1 MPSSLLRSVP
11 RPEGRDELLRRF
23 VEASWR
29 AQIVTI
35 VNRAGSERELGEL
48 VAPELCEA
56 FEAEIAFVLAA
67 EGNGHCSVIGAHGVP
82 SGRAFRL
89 VDHDLC
95 LRALAGGEPE
105 QHQGDDL
112 LGIGI
117 RYLVV
122 VPFGSAADRGAV
134 GVGRL
139 YSERFDEAE
148 VALLEAIA
156 QSIEHALERI
166 RLAEE
171 RDRLYREAEERGR
184 AARVLGS
191 VADGVFLVDSSGIV
205 RLWNPAAESI
215 TGLAAEAVL
224 GRPAHEAIPGW
235 AAVATSVSVA
245 SGPCASS
252 GRATT
257 VPLETD
263 GRELWLSIAGV
274 GFAEGTVYAF
284 RDLTDERRLEKLK
297 TDFIATVSH
306 ELRTPIAAVHGA
318 AKTLGREDV
327 VIPADS
333 RRLLLDVI
341 TEQSE
346 RLADIVNDI
355 LLASQVDDGKLRLAT
370 EQVDAAHVARRVVEA
385 ARTHAPKG
393 VTLELVAPPA
403 LPPVAADAD
412 RLQQVLGNLVGNA
425 VKYSPDGGRIE
436 VRLEPRER
444 DLCIAV
450 GDEGIGIAD
459 SELPWIFEKFYRVD
473 PNMTRGAS
481 GSGLG
486 LYISRELVRRM
497 GGNVLVTSSPGSGS
511 TFSVLLPLR
520 APEARASTAMPA
532 HAGSEPS

>member
-1 MPSSLLRSVP
+1 MPSSLLRSAP
-11 RPEGRDELLRRF
+11 RLEGRDELLRRF

-35 VNRAGSERELGEL
+35 VNRAGSESELGEL

-67 EGNGHCSVIGAHGVP
+67 EGNGHCSVIGAHGLP
-82 SGRAFRL
+82 SRRALPL
-89 VDHDLC
+89 VANDLC
-95 LRALAGGEPE
+95 RRALAGGEPE
-105 QHQGDDL
+105 QHRGDDL

-117 RYLVV
+117 RYLVL
-122 VPFGSAADRGAV
+122 VPFGSGADRGAV

-156 QSIEHALERI
+156 QSIQHALERI

-171 RDRLYREAEERGR
+171 RDRLYHEAEERSR

-191 VADGVFLVDSSGIV
+191 IADGVFLIDSNGIV
-205 RLWNPAAESI
+205 RLWNPAAEAI

-224 GRPAHEAIPGW
+224 GRPAQEAIPGW
-235 AAVATSVSVA
+235 AAVVTSASVA
-245 SGPCASS
+245 SGPAASS
-252 GRATT
+252 SRATT
-257 VPLETD
+257 VPIEID

-297 TDFIATVSH
+297 ADFIATVSH
-306 ELRTPIAAVHGA
+306 ELRTPIAAVRGA
-318 AKTLGREDV
+318 ALTLGREDV
-327 VIPADS
+327 VFSDDS
-333 RRLLLDVI
+333 RRRLLDVI
-341 TEQSE
+341 FEQSE
-346 RLADIVNDI
+346 RLAEMVNDI

-385 ARTHAPKG
+385 ARTHAPTQ
-393 VTLELVAPPA
+393 VTLDLVAPPA

-412 RLQQVLGNLVGNA
+412 KLQQVLGNLVGNA

-436 VRLEPRER
+436 VRLKAHER
-444 DLCIAV
+444 DLCITV
-450 GDEGIGIAD
+450 RDEGIGIAD

-486 LYISRELVRRM
+486 LYISRELVQRM
-497 GGNVLVTSSPGSGS
+497 GGNILVTSSPGSGS
-511 TFSVLLPLR
+511 TFSVLLPLGV
-520 APEARASTAMPA
+520 PETPASTAMPA
-532 HAGSEPS
+532 HAGAEPS

>member
-11 RPEGRDELLRRF
+11 RLEGRDELLRRF

-67 EGNGHCSVIGAHGVP
+67 EGNGHCGVIGAHGLP
-82 SGRAFRL
+82 SGRALPL

-95 LRALAGGEPE
+95 RRAVAGGEPE

-117 RYLVV
+117 RYLVL

-184 AARVLGS
+184 ARALGS

-257 VPLETD
+257 VPIEID

-327 VIPADS
+327 VLPDNS

-341 TEQSE
+341 S
-346 RLADIVNDI
+346 RAI
-355 LLASQVDDGKLRLAT
+355 R
-370 EQVDAAHVARRVVEA
+370 AAGGHRQR
-385 ARTHAPKG
+385 H
-393 VTLELVAPPA
+393 PP
-403 LPPVAADAD
+403 
-412 RLQQVLGNLVGNA
+412 R
-425 VKYSPDGGRIE
+425 
-436 VRLEPRER
+436 
-444 DLCIAV
+444 
-450 GDEGIGIAD
+450 
-459 SELPWIFEKFYRVD
+459 
-473 PNMTRGAS
+473 
-481 GSGLG
+481 
-486 LYISRELVRRM
+486 
-497 GGNVLVTSSPGSGS
+497 
-511 TFSVLLPLR
+511 
-520 APEARASTAMPA
+520 
-532 HAGSEPS
+532 

>member
-11 RPEGRDELLRRF
+11 RPERRDELLRRF

-67 EGNGHCSVIGAHGVP
+67 EPSGRCSVIGAHGFP
-82 SGRAFRL
+82 SRRGLPL
-89 VDHDLC
+89 VAHDLC
-95 LRALAGGEPE
+95 RRALAGGEPE
-105 QHQGDDL
+105 QHRGDDQ

-117 RYLVV
+117 RYLML
-122 VPFGSAADRGAV
+122 VPFGTAADRGAL

-139 YSERFDEAE
+139 YGERFDEAE

-156 QSIEHALERI
+156 QSIQHALERI

-191 VADGVFLVDSSGIV
+191 VADGVLLVDSSGSV
-205 RLWNPAAESI
+205 RLWNPAAEAI
-215 TGLAAEAVL
+215 TGLTADAVL
-224 GRPAHEAIPGW
+224 GRPARDAIPGW

-245 SGPCASS
+245 SGPSSS

-257 VPLETD
+257 VPIEID

-318 AKTLGREDV
+318 ALTLSREDV
-327 VIPADS
+327 VLPDDS
-333 RRLLLDVI
+333 RRRLLHVI
-341 TEQSE
+341 SEQSE
-346 RLADIVNDI
+346 RLADMVNDI
-355 LLASQVDDGKLRLAT
+355 LLAGQVDDGKLRLAT
-370 EQVDAAHVARRVVEA
+370 EQVDAADVARRVVEA
-385 ARTHAPKG
+385 ARTHAPAV

-403 LPPVAADAD
+403 LPPVAADTD
-412 RLQQVLGNLVGNA
+412 KLQQVLANLVGNA

-436 VRLEPRER
+436 VRLEPRGR
-444 DLCIAV
+444 DLRITV
-450 GDEGIGIAD
+450 RDEGIGIAD

-497 GGNVLVTSSPGSGS
+497 GGDVFVTSSPGRGS
-511 TFSVLLPLR
+511 TFSVLLPLEVS
-520 APEARASTAMPA
+520 EA
-532 HAGSEPS
+532 